1 PDFCRDCGD
10 LPRRKPATETQGTPP
25 NVGCCLLRTS
35 TGPHRTLVGHSHV
48 EATPERRGRIGAD
61 PPGWT
66 SARSGRSDMG
76 PASRLDP
83 AGRPP
88 SARALRRRGPRA
100 NPNIQCRR
108 RRPGGSGVPVGRRRR
123 PLEEE
128 EEEEEEHE
136 EAKDEGLRD

>member
-1 PDFCRDCGD
+1 PPDFCRDCGD

-35 TGPHRTLVGHSHV
+35 TGPHRTLVGY
-48 EATPERRGRIGAD
+48 ATPERRGRIGAD

-83 AGRPP
+83 AGRPRTRR
-88 SARALRRRGPRA
+88 STRRLRM
-100 NPNIQCRR
+100 
-108 RRPGGSGVPVGRRRR
+108 
-123 PLEEE
+123 
-128 EEEEEEHE
+128 
-136 EAKDEGLRD
+136 RD

>member
-61 PPGWT
+61 P
-66 SARSGRSDMG
+66 
-76 PASRLDP
+76 
-83 AGRPP
+83 
-88 SARALRRRGPRA
+88 
-100 NPNIQCRR
+100 CRR

-128 EEEEEEHE
+128 EEEEAEEEEHE

>member
-1 PDFCRDCGD
+1 PPDFCRDCGD

-35 TGPHRTLVGHSHV
+35 TGPHRTLVGY
-48 EATPERRGRIGAD
+48 ATPERRGRIGAD

-88 SARALRRRGPRA
+88 SARALRAQEAAVCPWGDVVAHSRRK
-100 NPNIQCRR
+100 RR
-108 RRPGGSGVPVGRRRR
+108 RR
-123 PLEEE
+123 
-128 EEEEEEHE
+128 
-136 EAKDEGLRD
+136 LRMRD